1 MTATVAI
8 VIEGVLMRE
17 VGDAVITQGQRLYWG
32 LMESYK
38 VALITDDTD
47 VEPVQH
53 WLKVNGFNKHPYLIP
68 AHLKDPEDEG
78 QRRLKQISRLRQA
91 GCNVELVIEPN
102 PQIAA
107 YLMAHGI
114 GVLNYLHPNYS
125 NPRFRPDYQD
135 TVTPWSELVGE
146 VERQR
151 ALREE
156 DPRQHMEIL

>member
-8 VIEGVLMRE
+8 VIEGVLQRE
-17 VGDAVITQGQRLYWG
+17 VGNAVIGQGQRLYWG
-32 LMESYK
+32 LMEAYN
-38 VALITDDTD
+38 VALLTDETNL
-47 VEPVQH
+47 ELVQH
-53 WLKVNGFNKHPYLIP
+53 WLRVNGFNKHPYLIP
-68 AHLKDPEDEG
+68 QNLKDPQDPAE
-78 QRRLKQISRLRQA
+78 RRMRQVSRLRAA

-107 YLMAHGI
+107 HLMANGI

-151 ALREE
+151 ALRED
-156 DPRQHMEIL
+156 DPRPHMEIL

>member
-8 VIEGVLMRE
+8 VIEGVLQRE
-17 VGDAVITQGQRLYWG
+17 VGSAVIGQGQRLYWG
-32 LMESYK
+32 LMESYN
-38 VALITDDTD
+38 VALLTDENAP
-47 VEPVQH
+47 EPVQH
-53 WLKVNGFNKHPYLIP
+53 WLKVNGFNKHPYLITQN
-68 AHLKDPEDEG
+68 LKDPEDLAE
-78 QRRLKQISRLRQA
+78 RRMRQISRLRQA

-107 YLMAHGI
+107 HLMANGI

-156 DPRQHMEIL
+156 DQRPQLEIL

>member
-8 VIEGVLMRE
+8 VIEGVLSRE
-17 VGDAVITQGQRLYWG
+17 VGDAVIHQGQRLYWG

-38 VALITDDTD
+38 VALISDSEDA
-47 VEPVQH
+47 EYIQH
-53 WLKVNGFNKHPYLIP
+53 WLRVNGFNKHPYLTL
-68 AHLKDPEDEG
+68 AQTLDPEDPAE
-78 QRRLKQISRLRQA
+78 RRMRQIARLRQA
-91 GCNVELVIEPN
+91 GCNVELLIEPN

-107 YLMAHGI
+107 HVMASGI

-125 NPRFRPDYQD
+125 SPRFRPDYRD
-135 TVTPWSELVGE
+135 TVTPWSALVGE

-156 DPRQHMEIL
+156 DPRPHMEIL